1 MQQADSARPVILVMG
16 RSGSGKTS
24 ITNIVFHQ
32 LSPLDTTFLENTIS
46 LEVSRVA
53 TNPLTRFD
61 IWEVPGDW
69 CAGEDVVCAD
79 GTLLSSE
86 AIFARASML
95 LFVID
100 AQDED
105 VTTVHSW
112 QVRHL
117 VAAMSQAHAVS
128 PEMSFVVLIHKMD
141 DDPFVS
147 GGARFETQADLQYQI
162 VQELEATGID
172 TIEPVYHMTSIYDHS
187 IFMAFS
193 RVVQNLIV
201 ELDHLE
207 DILDRLLDA
216 CSFEKVF
223 LFDTVSKLFIATDS
237 KPVDPHR
244 YELCSDMIDVVFHVS
259 CIYGEKTA
267 GESEVGGAGSI
278 SSSSSSSSSADG
290 ASSAAPP
297 VLPPA
302 GALAGALGGGTSS
315 SEAKRSGA
323 PSNASGMAFD
333 DGSTSVMHLSGG
345 YYEGTVL
352 YLRQVSSCL
361 ALVCWLREESFL
373 KKGLIDYNINCFKS
387 TLREMCV
394 LASKE

>member
-1 MQQADSARPVILVMG
+1 MSTSSAPIVLVMG
-16 RSGSGKTS
+16 RSGCGKTS
-24 ITNIVFHQ
+24 ITNIVFQQ
-32 LSPLDTTFLENTIS
+32 LSPLDTTFLENTIT

-53 TNPLTRFD
+53 TNPLTQFE
-61 IWEVPGDW
+61 IWELPGDY
-69 CAGEDVVCAD
+69 CAGEEVVCAD
-79 GTLLSSE
+79 GSMLSSDS
-86 AIFARASML
+86 IFGRASML

-117 VAAMSQAHAVS
+117 VAAMSRAHAVS

-162 VQELEATGID
+162 IQELEAAGID
-172 TIEPVYHMTSIYDHS
+172 AIEPVYHMTSIYDHS

-193 RVVQNLIV
+193 RIIQNLIV

-216 CSFEKVF
+216 CSMEKVF
-223 LFDTVSKLFIATDS
+223 LFDVVSKLFIATDS

-259 CIYGEKTA
+259 TIYGSS
-267 GESEVGGAGSI
+267 GEGV
-278 SSSSSSSSSADG
+278 
-290 ASSAAPP
+290 AAAAEAE
-297 VLPPA
+297 A
-302 GALAGALGGGTSS
+302 GALPPHGGTGGQGLGSALGGGVPAVESAGELMT
-315 SEAKRSGA
+315 GA
-323 PSNASGMAFD
+323 VFD
-333 DGSTSVMHLSGG
+333 EDSTSVMHLSGG

-352 YLRQVSSCL
+352 YLRQVSSHL
-361 ALVCWLREESFL
+361 ALVCWMREESFL
-373 KKGLIDYNINCFKS
+373 KKGLIDYNIACFKKVLS
-387 TLREMCV
+387 DMCV
-394 LASKE
+394 LAKRGG